1 MPDQGGHESGGFHL
15 PSPSALPFATSA
27 GIALVLAGLVP
38 DARIWRLAL
47 VSLGSMIAVIFG
59 AQWARES
66 VAEYRDLPERSD

>member
-1 MPDQGGHESGGFHL
+1 MADPGDHGDGFHL

-47 VSLGSMIAVIFG
+47 VSLGATITIIFG
-59 AQWARES
+59 AQWVRDS
-66 VAEYRDLPERSD
+66 IAEYRNLPD